1 MAKGRSWTTKE
12 FDLLRSMVK
21 EGKSSQEIADVLNRT
36 RKAVNFKRMELNV
49 TKSRVWTKK
58 EEQALR
64 DMVEQGMTVRHIAY
78 ELGKSISAVKE
89 KKSRMGLRLSKYH
102 IERRIEEKKISFS
115 RDEYKAMREDYEDTG
130 DHRLKCSEIAAKYNL
145 SAQVL
150 KRIAREKGW
159 KRKSYYKRKPPLDFT
174 ALYKAYYEDCM
185 SINQIRKMFRCSS
198 RRVEWSIEEHGLV
211 LLPQEERIKIRDEFK
226 DTGKH
231 FGTWR
236 DKLEAIK

>member
-1 MAKGRSWTTKE
+1 MGKGRSWTTKE

-21 EGKSSQEIADVLNRT
+21 EGKSNQEIANMLGRT
-36 RKAVNFKRMELNV
+36 LKAVNFKKRQLNV
-49 TKSRVWTKK
+49 TRQRWTK
-58 EEQALR
+58 EQERMLR
-64 DMVEQGMTVRHIAY
+64 EMVGQGMTVRQIAF
-78 ELGKSISAVKE
+78 EIGKSISAVKE
-89 KKSRMGLRLSKYH
+89 KKSRMGLRLSKDH
-102 IERRIEEKKISFS
+102 IDKIYMDNRISFS
-115 RDEYKAMREDYEDTG
+115 KEEYRAMRSDYEDTG
-130 DHRLKCSEIAAKYNL
+130 DHRMKCSEIAMKYNL
-145 SAQVL
+145 SDQVL
-150 KRIAREKGW
+150 KRIARERGW